1 MISGSANSRARVQI
15 PHFPPS
21 LSFVALYPTPRA
33 NKWGPPDSHGK
44 VPEALAGGRLNPR
57 WVEWLMGIPIG
68 WTRLEPLEMESRS
81 PAVVAEF
88 LRGRR

>member
-1 MISGSANSRARVQI
+1 MACPSSPESI

-68 WTRLEPLEMESRS
+68 WTRLEPLEMESY
-81 PAVVAEF
+81 
-88 LRGRR
+88 LRWWQSFCGGTEGYGD